1 MVTETLNEVSAPINL
16 KMLTRIRMKT
26 IYIAKTKPK
35 PTINCFTYIYVDL
48 FWLAEQGMWGSNPD
62 LLATISE
69 IGQIISCLQVAIWL
83 LKAT

>member
-1 MVTETLNEVSAPINL
+1 MVTETLNEVPAPINL
-16 KMLTRIRMKT
+16 KMLIRIRMKT
-26 IYIAKTKPK
+26 MYIAKTKPK
-35 PTINCFTYIYVDL
+35 PTLRTYVDL